1 MGEARMNRR
10 AKLSSSLPLLFLF
23 AGSLGRAVD
32 AAEVRVQGQAVIYK
46 AKVGEVNR
54 VVVRS
59 IPASGDPSGVLI
71 AGVEITDTAPL
82 FGLGGCRPNGP
93 DAVLC
98 EIDNPLF
105 VELDLG
111 NKDDE
116 VRQVEVAT
124 PFSVPMRVSGGLGND
139 LITGGFAADVLDGGA
154 GEDTIDGSDGDD
166 VLHGSAGR
174 DTIRGGRGA
183 DRIDG
188 DSGDDLL
195 LDGGGGDDEVRG
207 GLGGDT
213 LTGGPGRDRLFG
225 GAGGDRLNSRDGEVD
240 DLDCGS
246 GNDEVDRDAADTTR
260 SCGR

>member
-1 MGEARMNRR
+1 MTSRR
-10 AKLSSSLPLLFLF
+10 KLPLLLF
-23 AGSLGRAVD
+23 VAATLIVGGAAE
-32 AAEVRVQGQAVIYK
+32 AAEVRIQGQAVFYK

-59 IPASGDPSGVLI
+59 FPSLGDPSGVLI
-71 AGVEITDTAPL
+71 AGVEISDTAPL
-82 FGLGGCRPNGP
+82 SGFVGCHPNGP
-93 DAVLC
+93 GAVLC
-98 EIDNPLF
+98 EIDNPQF

-124 PFSVPMRVSGGLGND
+124 PFSVPMRVLGGLGND
-139 LITGGFAADVLDGGA
+139 LITGGFAADILDGGA
-154 GEDTIDGSDGDD
+154 GEDTLDGSDGDD
-166 VLHGSAGR
+166 LLHGSAGR

-195 LDGGGGDDEVRG
+195 LDGGGGDDDVRG

-213 LTGGPGRDRLFG
+213 LTGGPGRDRLSG
-225 GAGGDRLNSRDGEVD
+225 GAGGDRLNSRDGEID